1 LEKKLKVE
9 EKRMLLTKVISG
21 KEDYLNK
28 FNRTKEFRD
37 EMLKHFENNWDYRK
51 ILRAVEVDHN

>member
-1 LEKKLKVE
+1 
-9 EKRMLLTKVISG
+9 MLLTKVISG